1 MKNNKANRALKW
13 VVLAGLAA
21 AFSVRPTQADVI
33 LNQFNTASEV
43 SQWRFDF
50 GNVTHSEAFD
60 PAQDANGNAASG
72 SMKVTLG
79 FDATLGFN
87 NKGAYTRD
95 IFPGLDG
102 TTFSS
107 MQMDVKVASSSALD
121 AFGNNGLLALVIR
134 NTSGYNY
141 IQQFG
146 DNVRSADGWRHF
158 SVSPLTAPVNDIRG
172 VTWQLYGG
180 PSQNITGPVTLWFDN
195 VSFTSVPEPSPLA
208 LAALGALG
216 LLLWRMRG
224 VIFHSQRSR

>member
-1 MKNNKANRALKW
+1 MERRNPGQWEEGYSFGQGGPVNNSGVNRMKNNKANRGLQW
-13 VVLAGLAA
+13 VVLAGLTVAL
-21 AFSVRPTQADVI
+21 SVRPTQADVI
-33 LNQFNTASEV
+33 INQFNSASEV

-50 GNVTHSEAFD
+50 GNVTHTEAFD
-60 PAQDANGNAASG
+60 PTQDANGNAASG

-107 MQMDVKVASSSALD
+107 LQMDVKVASSSALD
-121 AFGNNGLLALVIR
+121 AFGNNGFLALAIR

-141 IQQFG
+141 ITQFG
-146 DNVRSADGWRHF
+146 DNIRSADGWRHF
-158 SVSPLTAPVNDIRG
+158 SVSPLTAPVNDILG

-180 PSQNITGPVTLWFDN
+180 PSQNITGPVTVVFGD
-195 VSFTSVPEPSPLA
+195 
-208 LAALGALG
+208 GALSS
-216 LLLWRMRG
+216 
-224 VIFHSQRSR
+224 VA